1 MAQSKKQ
8 GMYYHS
14 DDYKKNRQGSENRI
28 KRKKVRDALSSFS
41 SSGIPASELVPTR
54 TLAKRWGRPCNITNK
69 EFNENRRKESGA
81 FLEFLRDLDER
92 KEEMKKM
99 KQDEKW
105 KMLCERRCGKSVRKA
120 EKKLEREGLETPFED
135 ESTDSEVDFEIN
147 KFKQQKRDLAQ
158 AEKFLL
164 TGSGQSLWFER
175 KSTIK

>member
-1 MAQSKKQ
+1 
-8 GMYYHS
+8 
-14 DDYKKNRQGSENRI
+14 
-28 KRKKVRDALSSFS
+28 
-41 SSGIPASELVPTR
+41 
-54 TLAKRWGRPCNITNK
+54 
-69 EFNENRRKESGA
+69 
-81 FLEFLRDLDER
+81 
-92 KEEMKKM
+92 
-99 KQDEKW
+99 
-105 KMLCERRCGKSVRKA
+105 VRKA